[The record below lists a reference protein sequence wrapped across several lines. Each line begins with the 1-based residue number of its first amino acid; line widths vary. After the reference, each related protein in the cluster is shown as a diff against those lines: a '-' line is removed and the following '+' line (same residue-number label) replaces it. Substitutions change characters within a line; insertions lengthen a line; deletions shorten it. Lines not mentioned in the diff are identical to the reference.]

1 MLIHG
6 TQAPFFVGKML
17 RDPCGPWSSCYWQT
31 LGELIPLGLPVPVS
45 QSKYTRFTLLG
56 TSLQGPGAGSAAG
69 FKQRGVSP
77 PCMGW
82 TRLSLCEPASRASIF
97 NPPDHWLPGSGQ
109 VAPYTGSDCTLSR
122 VETSPYSTD
131 R

>member
-1 MLIHG
+1 MEAVCRKECLHDIG
-6 TQAPFFVGKML
+6 T
-17 RDPCGPWSSCYWQT
+17 
-31 LGELIPLGLPVPVS
+31 GLSLQGCLMAFAFMNINEAVPVS